1 MALKMESTTLI
12 SEEPKKIK
20 IGIVGPEEL
29 KWSERQKTEVKMKIN
44 QIFNSYDCEQNPND
58 RFFTY
63 KNLVLV
69 SGHCPKGGV
78 DIWAEEIADELG
90 IQKEI
95 YPVEVERWG
104 DYEDWT
110 RNEVGAKD
118 IVVRKGYRSR
128 NIQIAEAC
136 DILYCIVPFKLNS
149 YCYHHKPKLH
159 GENKLEGKN
168 HPSNG
173 GCWTKKYT
181 KKIGKQTYLIVIE

>member
-1 MALKMESTTLI
+1 MTILVAEDIDFTDFQSKPLKI
-12 SEEPKKIK
+12 AF
-20 IGIVGPEEL
+20 VGPEES
-29 KWSERQKTEVKMKIN
+29 KWTEDQKIKVKTFIETT
-44 QIFNSYDCEQNPND
+44 IGSYALSKD
-58 RFFTY
+58 
-63 KNLVLV
+63 VIVV

-78 DIWAEEIADELG
+78 DIWAEEIADERG
-90 IQKEI
+90 IEKEI
-95 YPVEVERWG
+95 YPTEVEQWE